1 MTFTDI
7 APVLSTLLATVLALL
22 VNYKLGQLKDRT
34 ENRTARQ
41 TEQEAFRDD
50 LLARIKDYDLQIEKK
65 DVRISALEHTI
76 DTLRTD
82 KYNLSIENLDLKRK
96 NAELEDMLTRIEKK
110 VFYRG
115 ETKKE

>member
-34 ENRTARQ
+34 ENRAVRQ

-50 LLARIKDYDLQIEKK
+50 LLARIKDYDIQIEKK

-82 KYNLSIENLDLKRK
+82 KYNLTVENLDLKRRI
-96 NAELEDMLTRIEKK
+96 AELEDTVARIERK
-110 VFYRG
+110 VYYRG
-115 ETKKE
+115 EPRND